1 MKLGILCVAVAYF
14 ATLANGK
21 ILSDPVK
28 SYENHQVFRIEIASK
43 ENHETLSSI
52 HGIHFWNEGRIGGH
66 ADVMVAPEEIEQ
78 FKQFLSEQ
86 GFKYS
91 TMIENV
97 GDLIKLEKVSKTI
110 DILDHGPLPTECKD
124 PSFAQSLVIF
134 ASYLWQLPEWPF

>member
-1 MKLGILCVAVAYF
+1 MKLGILCVAIAYF

-43 ENHETLSSI
+43 ESHETLSSI

-97 GDLIKLEKVSKTI
+97 GDLIKLEKVSKII
-110 DILDHGPLPTECKD
+110 DIHCV
-124 PSFAQSLVIF
+124 ANVY
-134 ASYLWQLPEWPF
+134 AVWPM

>member
-14 ATLANGK
+14 ATLANCK

-28 SYENHQVFRIEIASK
+28 SYENHQVLRVEIASK
-43 ENHETLSSI
+43 ESHETLSSI

-91 TMIENV
+91 TMVENV
-97 GDLIKLEKVSKTI
+97 GDLIKLEQVSIHSTVSQI
-110 DILDHGPLPTECKD
+110 IEFLL
-124 PSFAQSLVIF
+124 
-134 ASYLWQLPEWPF
+134 

>member
-1 MKLGILCVAVAYF
+1 MKLGILCVTVAYF

-43 ENHETLSSI
+43 ESHETLSSI

-97 GDLIKLEKVSKTI
+97 GDLIKLEKVSKII
-110 DILDHGPLPTECKD
+110 DVLETPLH
-124 PSFAQSLVIF
+124 SFLATSPLSTTVTSV
-134 ASYLWQLPEWPF
+134 ASKIITFYPEVVA